1 MDRPAAG
8 LEHDS
13 CTDGDLLRRAY
24 ARVTPLCLDV
34 KGQMNGFAALDI
46 HPHRRYVVDIGGR
59 RSSRCRLHINFA
71 LFLRS
76 MDFTQNLGVTPKKIL
91 TNILAALYKPFG
103 FSCLLSFF
111 ALFFYLYAYYPS
123 EAGKGWKAA
132 IHTWFTA
139 FKVSSFFRKLFLL
152 VFVTSMILFRTLLN
166 RDLWMNP
173 LSDVMGGWGIWETVN
188 GERQL
193 TTECI
198 ENVILMMPFTG
209 MVMWTFD
216 VEKGVVWKSTKLG
229 LIFSV
234 SIEMLQLLLRLGT
247 FQVSDIVYNTL
258 GGMLGGLCYIVGKK
272 VHERL
277 SK

>member
-1 MDRPAAG
+1 M
-8 LEHDS
+8 S
-13 CTDGDLLRRAY
+13 QLLII
-24 ARVTPLCLDV
+24 T
-34 KGQMNGFAALDI
+34 
-46 HPHRRYVVDIGGR
+46 
-59 RSSRCRLHINFA
+59 
-71 LFLRS
+71 
-76 MDFTQNLGVTPKKIL
+76 KKIL

-103 FSCLLSFF
+103 FSYLLSFF

>member
-1 MDRPAAG
+1 MMDG
-8 LEHDS
+8 MIK
-13 CTDGDLLRRAY
+13 
-24 ARVTPLCLDV
+24 V
-34 KGQMNGFAALDI
+34 
-46 HPHRRYVVDIGGR
+46 
-59 RSSRCRLHINFA
+59 
-71 LFLRS
+71 
-76 MDFTQNLGVTPKKIL
+76 FTKIL
-91 TNILAALYKPFG
+91 TNILTALYQPFG
-103 FSCLLSFF
+103 FSLLLSFF
-111 ALFFYLYAYYPS
+111 AMFFYLYAYYPTD
-123 EAGKGWKAA
+123 AGKGWKSA
-132 IHTWFTA
+132 IVAWIEL
-139 FKVSSFFRKLFLL
+139 FKKNSRFRKLFALA
-152 VFVTSMILFRTLLN
+152 FVTSMILFRTLLN
-166 RDLWMNP
+166 RNLWMNP
-173 LSDVMGGWGIWETVN
+173 LSNVMGGLGIWEAVN
-188 GERQL
+188 GEKQL